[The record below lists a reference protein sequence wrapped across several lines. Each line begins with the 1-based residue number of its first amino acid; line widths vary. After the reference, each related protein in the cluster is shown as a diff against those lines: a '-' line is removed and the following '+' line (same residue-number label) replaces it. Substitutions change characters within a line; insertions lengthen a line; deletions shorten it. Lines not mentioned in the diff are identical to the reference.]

1 MADKRI
7 ATLKLG
13 YRARQ
18 SAVNTEVRNSK
29 IENVSF
35 AKPTSARSLSDSSA
49 VVFAVFHSKRLLS
62 ALD

>member
-18 SAVNTEVRNSK
+18 SDVNTTERNSSV
-29 IENVSF
+29 ENVSF
-35 AKPTSARSLSDSSA
+35 AKPTSARSL
-49 VVFAVFHSKRLLS
+49 
-62 ALD
+62 